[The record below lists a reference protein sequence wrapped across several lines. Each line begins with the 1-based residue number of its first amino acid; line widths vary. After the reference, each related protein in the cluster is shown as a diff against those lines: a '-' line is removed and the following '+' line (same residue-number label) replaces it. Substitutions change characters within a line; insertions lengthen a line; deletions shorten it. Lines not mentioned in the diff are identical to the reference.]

1 MRSTIKII
9 ISIYIITDEQETI
22 YIPRPKQKSV
32 ALISQDRIDWLEKY
46 AQSEPGTLKHSIAG
60 EHLTEMDI
68 ILEQC
73 QRISTNEDYNKFWK
87 QFK

>member
-73 QRISTNEDYNKFWK
+73 QRISTNE
-87 QFK
+87 